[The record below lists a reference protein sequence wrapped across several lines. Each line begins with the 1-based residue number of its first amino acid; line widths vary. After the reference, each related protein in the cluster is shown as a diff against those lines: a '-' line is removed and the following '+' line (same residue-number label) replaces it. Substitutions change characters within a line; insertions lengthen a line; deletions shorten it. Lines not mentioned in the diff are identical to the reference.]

1 MHDLK
6 PEERIEATLPIHDLF
21 EMKAPGDYT
30 VLASLPVV
38 GEVDAVLTAAPV
50 KVRIGAEPPVRKK

>member
-1 MHDLK
+1 
-6 PEERIEATLPIHDLF
+6 
-21 EMKAPGDYT
+21 MKAPGDYT